1 MVATAGVQV
10 KNNTYPGWSYLLAGG
25 RYLSRRGIYES
36 YPGPPTPYSEFDG
49 GKVHVQVGGD
59 LWVTQL
65 RHVISYK
72 VDRYT
77 GRSTVWPLDAGVE
90 WTYYHYGMTDDPNYL
105 PGHIFRSTNDPV
117 AWVHRRDHS
126 GVAPNMLTPL
136 DNPYL
141 NGTVVVCDAMF
152 IHSPAPTLG
161 HTAWVGYSL
170 RPAGTVLD
178 APAAACAVRLT
189 IWDPAQPSFARF
201 WDSDALTDQFE
212 WDGWLYGS
220 GGTDYQ
226 NASRLQC
233 SDYFMRISWR
243 TRDTVWDGYVCQR
256 DVRTMMKDEERII
269 VDVHAE
275 GTDPPAL
282 IRQISAGG
290 VENPV
295 HTAIIGVYSNPSSY
309 FPCTV
314 SMEGGTGKEPP
325 VYPYL
330 GRNYKLGHKV
340 DAQISLGGHTY
351 TAGDP
356 QPLVLNVGGWVRG
369 LLRSSNRVQTA
380 TVLIAIGNGPP
391 LPYNVE
397 FAAPTMNLVM
407 PAHLYPQTPDTVSVT
422 LTLAGPAPRS
432 VPGHELLFY
441 VSGLTFKS
449 GTHLDW
455 MTDAYLKNRPL
466 RLDRFVQIR
475 TDHSDPNHELN
486 ITEFTDDDGL
496 AAATITIVEP
506 LLGID
511 KVEVKVLDG
520 SVYEQ

>member
-1 MVATAGVQV
+1 MTGQAAIVARAKV
-10 KNNTYPGWSYLLAGG
+10 KRTTRAAPA
-25 RYLSRRGIYES
+25 
-36 YPGPPTPYSEFDG
+36 F
-49 GKVHVQVGGD
+49 
-59 LWVTQL
+59 L
-65 RHVISYK
+65 R
-72 VDRYT
+72 
-77 GRSTVWPLDAGVE
+77 
-90 WTYYHYGMTDDPNYL
+90 
-105 PGHIFRSTNDPV
+105 
-117 AWVHRRDHS
+117 
-126 GVAPNMLTPL
+126 
-136 DNPYL
+136 
-141 NGTVVVCDAMF
+141 
-152 IHSPAPTLG
+152 
-161 HTAWVGYSL
+161 
-170 RPAGTVLD
+170 
-178 APAAACAVRLT
+178 AAACAVRLT

-351 TAGDP
+351 TADDP

-369 LLRSSNRVQTA
+369 SCGQATGSRPRPSSSRSA
-380 TVLIAIGNGPP
+380 TGRL
-391 LPYNVE
+391 
-397 FAAPTMNLVM
+397 
-407 PAHLYPQTPDTVSVT
+407 S
-422 LTLAGPAPRS
+422 LTTWSSPR
-432 VPGHELLFY
+432 
-441 VSGLTFKS
+441 
-449 GTHLDW
+449 
-455 MTDAYLKNRPL
+455 R
-466 RLDRFVQIR
+466 R
-475 TDHSDPNHELN
+475 
-486 ITEFTDDDGL
+486 
-496 AAATITIVEP
+496 
-506 LLGID
+506 
-511 KVEVKVLDG
+511 
-520 SVYEQ
+520 